1 MNSAT
6 WASLPASACTAATT
20 GSAGPDRITRN
31 TYDNAGR
38 VTKVETA
45 VGTTEAANEVQTV
58 YTANGK
64 VSYVIDAENNRTTY
78 IYDGFDRLSQPRY
91 PSTTKGANSSS
102 KTDYE
107 RPGYDANGH
116 VIIRSETP
124 RDEKDSEIQ
133 GSIRS

>member
-78 IYDGFDRLSQPRY
+78 IYDGFDRLSQTRY
-91 PSTTKGANSSS
+91 PDRKSVVSGK
-102 KTDYE
+102 
-107 RPGYDANGH
+107 
-116 VIIRSETP
+116 SE
-124 RDEKDSEIQ
+124 
-133 GSIRS
+133 